1 MFVMLTAETFRGV
14 CRQLLIGIAGRGGG
28 RVDGVNAH
36 IVPKQKKDRMMRDRG
51 RTAGLTF
58 LTFCYNSAC

>member
-28 RVDGVNAH
+28 G
-36 IVPKQKKDRMMRDRG
+36 G
-51 RTAGLTF
+51 TG
-58 LTFCYNSAC
+58 